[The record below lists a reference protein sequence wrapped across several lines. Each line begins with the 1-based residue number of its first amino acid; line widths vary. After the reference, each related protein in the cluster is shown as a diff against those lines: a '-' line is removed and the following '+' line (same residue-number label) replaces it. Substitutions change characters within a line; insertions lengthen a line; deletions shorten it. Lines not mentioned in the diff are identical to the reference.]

1 MPVMPVPDYD
11 FICYFLAQ
19 AFSLLDF
26 QPVMPV
32 PQWCFRLNRLQPI
45 SSARIGG
52 GKKKQSGSG
61 GLSSPL
67 SLCCVK

>member
-1 MPVMPVPDYD
+1 MLFLVRHRLSGSKQQKLAKYKKPVMLVMPVPNYD

-32 PQWCFRLNRLQPI
+32 PQWYFRLNRLQLF
-45 SSARIGG
+45 SSA
-52 GKKKQSGSG
+52 
-61 GLSSPL
+61 
-67 SLCCVK
+67 